1 MSVPYKLHKGDCL
14 AFMREMKDK
23 SVDCVITDPP
33 YGINFINGGGR
44 NPANGW
50 RTFYD
55 GEGDWDKWKPTKEYF
70 DEMFRVANKVII
82 WGGNYFAN
90 LLPPSQQ
97 WLVWD
102 KGQRDFSLADGELAW
117 SSIDKAVRIYTYSR
131 AAMLKE
137 RVEHPTQKPV
147 ALMKWCLQI
156 SEAQSVF
163 DPFMGSG
170 TMGVACV
177 EMQVPFMGCEVNAKY
192 FSIAESRIQSAAL
205 QPALFPRSPTKR
217 APDVGDSPRQQTFS
231 TPEANPLA
239 KGKAS
244 PAPRR

>member
-1 MSVPYKLHKGDCL
+1 MFTLHNGDCL
-14 AFMREMKDK
+14 EYMKSLPDKAF
-23 SVDCVITDPP
+23 DCVITDPP

-55 GEGDWDKWKPTKEYF
+55 SEGDWDKWKPTKEYF
-70 DEMFRVANKVII
+70 DEMFRISNKVII
-82 WGGNYFAN
+82 WGGNYFSN

-117 SSIDKAVRIYTYSR
+117 SSLDKAVRIYTYSR

-137 RVEHPTQKPV
+137 RVEHPTQKPIS
-147 ALMKWCLQI
+147 LMKWCIEI
-156 SEAQSVF
+156 SSAQSVF

-170 TMGVACV
+170 STGVAC
-177 EMQVPFMGCEVNAKY
+177 MQMGIPFTGCEVNAKY
-192 FSIAESRIQSAAL
+192 FAIAEKRIKSAVF
-205 QPALFPRSPTKR
+205 QPSFFTPSNTASTRQGR
-217 APDVGDSPRQQTFS
+217 AA
-231 TPEANPLA
+231 PEFDNFE
-239 KGKAS
+239 
-244 PAPRR
+244 